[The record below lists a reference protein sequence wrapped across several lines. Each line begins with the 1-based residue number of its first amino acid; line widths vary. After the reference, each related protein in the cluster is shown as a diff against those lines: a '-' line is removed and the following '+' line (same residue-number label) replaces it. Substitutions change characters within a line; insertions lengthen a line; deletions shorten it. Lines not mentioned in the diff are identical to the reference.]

1 MKYRINGKEVRR
13 RRLNAGMLQREL
25 AAECG
30 IDDSHLCKIERDTL
44 PCRHLPI
51 ALNLAVAFGCQI
63 TDLVT
68 TEECTPYLDD
78 NEA

>member
-1 MKYRINGKEVRR
+1 MKYRISGREVRR

-30 IDDSHLCKIERDTL
+30 IDDSHLSRIERDTF

-51 ALNLAVAFGCQI
+51 AMNLAVALQCQI

-68 TEECTPYLDD
+68 TDECAPYLDD
-78 NEA
+78 DGA